1 MINSNISMLIPH
13 GLHRHKKRILIV
25 ELRLLCEKYQIDCKI
40 IEGKFQNQVLVHLLI
55 GKTENIE
62 ELDIFYYN
70 QFRVPEL
77 FNRLIES
84 NKREIFDLTIQ
95 TIKISLGVLLIFL
108 FVQFKSNVFLN
119 ISTISLFATS
129 LFLDRILKAHLLKK
143 NSSEIEE
150 NLSNILKSLV
160 ENKSK
165 TIILADSGMGLGL
178 GLKHIELL
186 LKGSPVKITE
196 IC

>member
-13 GLHRHKKRILIV
+13 GLHRHKKRILIG

-55 GKTENIE
+55 GNTEDIE